1 MDITAPGL
9 VGTLMTGHMP
19 MAGRM
24 GRALMRG
31 GSLTKS
37 RNVDAATGR
46 ELGPSKRSMS
56 PPDPDDFGA
65 SSCLRPERTV
75 YQQKVIML

>member
-1 MDITAPGL
+1 M
-9 VGTLMTGHMP
+9 LMTGRMP

-24 GRALMRG
+24 GRAFMRG
-31 GSLTKS
+31 PLTRS

-46 ELGPSKRSMS
+46 ELGPSKRSMP

>member
-1 MDITAPGL
+1 M
-9 VGTLMTGHMP
+9 LMTGRMP

-31 GSLTKS
+31 GSLTQS

-46 ELGPSKRSMS
+46 ELGPSKRSM
-56 PPDPDDFGA
+56 PPPGPDGFGA

-75 YQQKVIML
+75 YQQKVITL

>member
-9 VGTLMTGHMP
+9 ADMLMTGRVL

-24 GRALMRG
+24 GRAVMRG
-31 GSLTKS
+31 GLMQS

-46 ELGPSKRSMS
+46 ELGPSKRSMP
-56 PPDPDDFGA
+56 PPDPDGFGVP
-65 SSCLRPERTV
+65 SCLRPERTV
-75 YQQKVIML
+75 YQQKVITL